1 MLVLGGVFIG
11 AQAQSLSGRV
21 VSVESGEG
29 VPYAGVV
36 LQSVADSASL
46 ARVLCDKQGY
56 FEFADSLL
64 TGLSEGRLV
73 VEALSYNHGVFS
85 TQIPQRNQI
94 LKITNAVGHTLG
106 TAEVTARRYQADQ
119 MGYTYNLKGDKKVKG
134 LSALQAMNM
143 VPGLSLDLQGNILAQ
158 VKSSVF

>member
-1 MLVLGGVFIG
+1 MKKHFNTISRTLSMLALSSLFVG

-46 ARVLCDKQGY
+46 ARVLCDKQGN

-85 TQIPQRNQI
+85 TQIPQRNG
-94 LKITNAVGHTLG
+94 AV
-106 TAEVTARRYQADQ
+106 
-119 MGYTYNLKGDKKVKG
+119 
-134 LSALQAMNM
+134 
-143 VPGLSLDLQGNILAQ
+143 
-158 VKSSVF
+158 